1 MIIRA
6 LTFSVVFCLFFICSV
21 FAQHAGISDTW
32 FTPQSPLHIYRT
44 TEGNLLQLSR
54 STSVNSGFQIAV
66 QGTNHFQLINR
77 EDGHITFHT
86 NNVERVRFVN
96 DGRVYIN
103 TITPSGSHRLVVA
116 GHNESVKLLGT
127 GSPTQHGARIDF
139 GSIPGN
145 QGVFI
150 SEFDRQRLQ
159 INSGTIT
166 AGSYTLMTG
175 GNVGIAPVWGTY
187 PPAFIPQSVLHIF
200 RNINTGFLQLSKSAS
215 SGTGLIFSVDNDG
228 WVMRNHDM
236 NSITFHAGN
245 SFQRFLTND
254 LERMRI
260 SSDGSVGIAT
270 DAPTARLHVHGTV
283 RFSDLPTPSAQTT
296 FLVIDALGNVQA
308 RYLPPASL
316 TPPEPAWLLEG
327 NMGTDPTIN
336 YLGTSDAT
344 DLVIRTSGAERIR
357 VLSTDNVGIG
367 TNNPQRP
374 FHLSGLARIT
384 TLAVPAGALVRS
396 DAAGDLSTIAFTG
409 NTNEVLL
416 GDGTW
421 GTVTTNP
428 WEISGNNNTTSGTH
442 YLGTS
447 NAQAF
452 DMRTGNQ
459 LRFRIANANQVHAM
473 ADGTAAF
480 PFYSWDQNTG
490 MGIYRAGANTLGFST
505 AGAERFR
512 IPASNQVYAMN
523 DGSAGAPFYS
533 WNSDHNMG
541 MYRIGADVLGFSTN
555 GTERIRIDDAGNVG
569 IGVIPS
575 QRLQVQGNVWFTRSL
590 MPVGNAGTSGQILLS
605 RGDNTAPVWASVQV
619 LKSPS
624 TQRTTISGTTPTD
637 IVGLARTFTITTG
650 AIVLISTYG
659 SLETVSSFSQDDTR
673 ALIEVYHTLSG
684 VTTALPGMSQSVDM
698 IENGTYYSQI
708 RPWSMSTVIQL
719 SPGTHTI
726 KVTACKSVAG
736 TSDFRAGGNVTSLPA
751 STEFYEG
758 WLILTIIPQ

>member
-1 MIIRA
+1 MLFVLYILRKYIF
-6 LTFSVVFCLFFICSV
+6 LISVSLCPLILH
-21 FAQHAGISDTW
+21 AQNVGISDQI

-54 STSVNSGFQIAV
+54 STSANSGFQIAV

-357 VLSTDNVGIG
+357 VLSTGNVGIG

-396 DAAGDLSTIAFTG
+396 DAAGDLSTIALTG

-421 GTVTTNP
+421 GTLASTA
-428 WEISGNNNTTSGTH
+428 WEITGNSNTTAGTNFI
-442 YLGTS
+442 GTT
-447 NAQAF
+447 NAQAL
-452 DMRTGNQ
+452 DIRTNSQ
-459 LRFRIANANQVHAM
+459 LRFRVPNANQVHAM
-473 ADGTAAF
+473 ADGTAAL
-480 PFYSWDQNTG
+480 PFYSWDQNTNMG
-490 MGIYRAGANTLGFST
+490 MFRAAANSLGFST
-505 AGAERFR
+505 SGTERFR
-512 IPASNQVYAMN
+512 IPGSNQVYAMA
-523 DGSAGAPFYS
+523 DGTAALPFYS
-533 WNSDHNMG
+533 WNSDNNTG
-541 MYRIGADVLGFSTN
+541 MYRIGADVLGLSTG
-555 GTERIRIDDAGNVG
+555 GTERVRIAANGHTGIGIAPSERLHVLGNVQFSG
-569 IGVIPS
+569 
-575 QRLQVQGNVWFTRSL
+575 SL
-590 MPVGNAGTSGQILLS
+590 MPAGDAGANGQILLS
-605 RGDNTAPVWASVQV
+605 RGYDQPPVWQS
-619 LKSPS
+619 
-624 TQRTTISGTTPTD
+624 
-637 IVGLARTFTITTG
+637 ITTETALSG
-650 AIVLISTYG
+650 SAALISTSTDTQVPGLTRTITLTTNAIVIISTHGVVQTTGGGSSSASGVVIKVYLGQGGGPFSPIADMLQTIDLLSTTANNNPAGSWSMNNTITLTPGTYTIYVTANKYLGTNYYAGGSGKG
-659 SLETVSSFSQDDTR
+659 SLS
-673 ALIEVYHTLSG
+673 L
-684 VTTALPGMSQSVDM
+684 
-698 IENGTYYSQI
+698 
-708 RPWSMSTVIQL
+708 TVI
-719 SPGTHTI
+719 
-726 KVTACKSVAG
+726 
-736 TSDFRAGGNVTSLPA
+736 
-751 STEFYEG
+751 
-758 WLILTIIPQ
+758 PQ